1 MLTTFFIVGG
11 IWFWLLS
18 AIVIV
23 LLLWEVH
30 RDRPILGLIT
40 VGLYLG
46 MIHLFG
52 DASLPSTINTSPWI
66 LYMGIPIYFLAGAIW
81 GVTRWVL
88 FVNRNAIEYKKYR
101 KDFLTD
107 RKNHPSL
114 SGVTI
119 TEDTLVP
126 EELRE
131 KWARRHNSFERP
143 SARNNKWKIITWMCY
158 WPFSMVWFAI
168 DEPWRYIY
176 DALSSMFQKISNK
189 IYSRVGY
196 DQDVFVTSREVR
208 NNEGDDSYSST
219 D

>member
-1 MLTTFFIVGG
+1 
-11 IWFWLLS
+11 
-18 AIVIV
+18 
-23 LLLWEVH
+23 
-30 RDRPILGLIT
+30 
-40 VGLYLG
+40 
-46 MIHLFG
+46 
-52 DASLPSTINTSPWI
+52 
-66 LYMGIPIYFLAGAIW
+66 LAGAIW

-88 FVNRNAIEYKKYR
+88 FVNRNAIEYKRHR

-107 RKNHPSL
+107 RKDHPSL

-119 TEDTLVP
+119 TENTLVP

-131 KWARRHNSFERP
+131 KWVRWLP
-143 SARNNKWKIITWMCY
+143 MKPLVPVSARNNKWKIITWMCY

-208 NNEGDDSYSST
+208 NDEGADSYSST